1 MIPFLNRFRY
11 KKLPSIGLPP
21 GTLVFTGEKKV
32 EKIHITIIAYDKDN
46 YVEKEIDN
54 IDDFISMKKLPG
66 VVWLNIDGLHNLDLI
81 EKIGRHY
88 NIHPLT
94 LEDIL
99 NVDQRPKMEEF
110 ENYIFYVVKMLT
122 FDQNTKEIISEQ
134 VSFILMDNCLISF
147 QEREGDVFQNVR
159 GRLKNDKGRVR
170 KMGADYLTYSLIDA
184 IVDNYFVV
192 VENIA
197 EIIEYLEEE
206 IISNPSQKTSAS
218 LHKIKR
224 ELIFLR
230 KSLWPLREL
239 INSSQRNE
247 SKLISSVTL
256 LYFRDL
262 YDNIVQLI
270 DMLESYRDIITG
282 MIDIYLSSLSNR
294 MNEIMKVL
302 TVIGTIFIPLTFL
315 VGVYGMNFRYMP
327 ELKWRWSYPIVW
339 GVMIFV
345 GIFLFALFKR
355 KKWI

>member
-1 MIPFLNRFRY
+1 L
-11 KKLPSIGLPP
+11 KLPINKSKKRKLQSIGLPP
-21 GTLVFTGEKKV
+21 GTLVFTGEQKV
-32 EKIHITIIAYDKDN
+32 KHIHITLIAYDKDN
-46 YVEKEIDN
+46 LIEREIEN
-54 IDDFISMKKLPG
+54 IEDFFSIKTLPD
-66 VVWLNIDGLHNLDLI
+66 VIWINIDGLHDLSLI
-81 EKIGRHY
+81 EKIGQHF

-99 NVDQRPKMEEF
+99 NVNQRPKMEDF
-110 ENYIFYVVKMLT
+110 DKYIFYVLKMLT
-122 FDQNTKEIISEQ
+122 FDQEAGKILSEQ
-134 VSFILMDNCLISF
+134 VSFILMDNYLVSF
-147 QEREGDVFQNVR
+147 QEKKGDVFQSVPE
-159 GRLKNDKGRVR
+159 RLRNDKGRVR
-170 KMGADYLTYSLIDA
+170 KMGPDYLVYSLIDA
-184 IVDNYFVV
+184 IVDHYFIVI
-192 VENIA
+192 EDIA
-197 EIIEYLEEE
+197 EIIESLEEE
-206 IISNPSQKTSAS
+206 IVSNPTQQTSSS

-239 INSSQRNE
+239 ISSTQRGE

-262 YDNIVQLI
+262 YDNVVQIL

-315 VGVYGMNFRYMP
+315 VGVYGMNFKYMP
-327 ELKWRWSYPIVW
+327 ELKWPWSYPIVW

-345 GIFLFALFKR
+345 GVSLFVLFKR